1 MKNKLI
7 LSIIVVFILLFIIS
21 IFIAIKKN
29 QNDIIIKK
37 ESVDFTIA
45 FEIENINDSKYKIE
59 KTKDVK
65 IASKYSVFN
74 DIYKLDANVKLGDR
88 NGELIYVR
96 NNSQKL
102 NIYQTK
108 YRIDELNFNEQIERY
123 IEVFRNECVNYIG
136 NVEKPASESV
146 YGDSKSSLPVS
157 ENIYLNNRLY
167 TILYEIKDDN
177 EQQQEVEI
185 QSQKFEINFYRN
197 ESYLMCEF
205 VKIIN

>member
-1 MKNKLI
+1 MKKTKLI
-7 LSIIVVFILLFIIS
+7 IFLIVIFLIIAIIL
-21 IFIAIKKN
+21 IAIKNKQKN
-29 QNDIIIKK
+29 KIIRK
-37 ESVDFTIA
+37 ETIDFNNA

-59 KTKDVK
+59 EAKDVK

-167 TILYEIKDDN
+167 NIVYEIKDDN

-197 ESYLMCEF
+197 ESNLMCEF

>member
-1 MKNKLI
+1 MKNKKLI
-7 LSIIVVFILLFIIS
+7 IIS
-21 IFIAIKKN
+21 IVILILV
-29 QNDIIIKK
+29 IIIVSIIINKK
-37 ESVDFTIA
+37 SSNIIRKETIDFNNA

-59 KTKDVK
+59 EAKDVK

-167 TILYEIKDDN
+167 NIVYEIKDDN

-197 ESYLMCEF
+197 ESNLMCEF

>member
-1 MKNKLI
+1 MKNKKVLVISVIAILI
-7 LSIIVVFILLFIIS
+7 LVIIIS
-21 IFIAIKKN
+21 IAIRNKQKN
-29 QNDIIIKK
+29 TIIRK
-37 ESVDFTIA
+37 ENIDFNIA

-65 IASKYSVFN
+65 IASKYCVFN

-88 NGELIYVR
+88 NGELIYIR
-96 NNSQKL
+96 DNNQTL

-108 YRIDELNFNEQIERY
+108 YRIDELDFNEQIERY
-123 IEVFRNECVNYIG
+123 IEVFRSECVNYIG
-136 NVEKPASESV
+136 TAENPTSEMI
-146 YGDSKSSLPVS
+146 YGDSKNSLPVS

-167 TILYEIKDDN
+167 TILYEIKDDD
-177 EQQQEVEI
+177 EQQKEKI

-205 VKIIN
+205 VRIIN

>member
-1 MKNKLI
+1 M
-7 LSIIVVFILLFIIS
+7 
-21 IFIAIKKN
+21 
-29 QNDIIIKK
+29 
-37 ESVDFTIA
+37 
-45 FEIENINDSKYKIE
+45 
-59 KTKDVK
+59 
-65 IASKYSVFN
+65 
-74 DIYKLDANVKLGDR
+74 KLGDR

-146 YGDSKSSLPVS
+146 YGDSKRSLPVS

-167 TILYEIKDDN
+167 NIVYEIKDDN

-205 VKIIN
+205 VRIIN

>member
-1 MKNKLI
+1 MKNKKLI
-7 LSIIVVFILLFIIS
+7 IISIVILILFIIIVS
-21 IFIAIKKN
+21 
-29 QNDIIIKK
+29 IIINKK
-37 ESVDFTIA
+37 SSKIIRKETIDFNIA
-45 FEIENINDSKYKIE
+45 FEVENINDSKYKIE
-59 KTKDVK
+59 KTKDMK

-123 IEVFRNECVNYIG
+123 IEVFRSECINYIG
-136 NVEKPASESV
+136 TAENPTSEMI
-146 YGDSKSSLPVS
+146 YGDSKNSLPVS

>member
-1 MKNKLI
+1 MKKTKLI
-7 LSIIVVFILLFIIS
+7 IFLIVIFLIIAIIL
-21 IFIAIKKN
+21 IAIKNKQKN
-29 QNDIIIKK
+29 KIIRK
-37 ESVDFTIA
+37 ETIDFNNA

-59 KTKDVK
+59 KAKDVK

-146 YGDSKSSLPVS
+146 YGDSKNSLPVS

-167 TILYEIKDDN
+167 NIVYEIKDDN

-205 VKIIN
+205 VKKI

>member
-1 MKNKLI
+1 MKNKKLI
-7 LSIIVVFILLFIIS
+7 IISIVILILFIIIVS
-21 IFIAIKKN
+21 
-29 QNDIIIKK
+29 IIINKK
-37 ESVDFTIA
+37 SSNIIRKETLDFNTA

-59 KTKDVK
+59 KAKDVK

-123 IEVFRNECVNYIG
+123 IEVFRSECINYIG
-136 NVEKPASESV
+136 TAENPTSEMI
-146 YGDSKSSLPVS
+146 YGDSKNSLPVS

>member
-1 MKNKLI
+1 MKNKKLI
-7 LSIIVVFILLFIIS
+7 IIS
-21 IFIAIKKN
+21 IVILILV
-29 QNDIIIKK
+29 IIIVSIIINKK
-37 ESVDFTIA
+37 SSNIIRKETLDFNTA

-59 KTKDVK
+59 KAKDVK

-108 YRIDELNFNEQIERY
+108 YRIDELDFNEQIERY
-123 IEVFRNECVNYIG
+123 IEVFRSECINYIG
-136 NVEKPASESV
+136 TAENPTSEMI
-146 YGDSKSSLPVS
+146 YGDSKNSLPVS

-167 TILYEIKDDN
+167 NIVYEIKDDN

-197 ESYLMCEF
+197 ESNLMCEF

>member
-1 MKNKLI
+1 VIFLI
-7 LSIIVVFILLFIIS
+7 IAIIL
-21 IFIAIKKN
+21 IAIKNKQKN
-29 QNDIIIKK
+29 KIIRK
-37 ESVDFTIA
+37 ETIDFNNA

-59 KTKDVK
+59 EAKDVK

-167 TILYEIKDDN
+167 NIVYEIKDDN

-197 ESYLMCEF
+197 ESNLMCEF

>member
-1 MKNKLI
+1 MKKTKLI
-7 LSIIVVFILLFIIS
+7 IFLIVIFLIIAIIL
-21 IFIAIKKN
+21 IAIKNKQKN
-29 QNDIIIKK
+29 KIIRK
-37 ESVDFTIA
+37 ETIDFNNA

-59 KTKDVK
+59 EAKDVK

-108 YRIDELNFNEQIERY
+108 YRIDELDFNEQIERY
-123 IEVFRNECVNYIG
+123 IEVFRSECINYIG
-136 NVEKPASESV
+136 TAENPTSEMI
-146 YGDSKSSLPVS
+146 YGDSKNSLPVS

-167 TILYEIKDDN
+167 NIVYEIKDDN